1 MPERMQLVTSTL
13 SQIPTLSF
21 PEPFAQDECVD
32 AASWIT
38 PKLGGAKERD
48 FFKPDGRYHFLLGQ
62 LVEAVTRSIE
72 YLFIQFLEV
81 PYIYAHRRDYISY
94 FNPQDTRAPRV
105 ELLSQSDLWLIY
117 TLGQKFRS
125 LLARRKTIYGIYS
138 RLAIQDEY
146 YEEHLKPNMD
156 SLEGVNDVTQWLGLK
171 YKSNQKQIQYDDE
184 GDEVKKHKLPSR
196 LSEYEVAKKTI
207 VQNLAE
213 VKTSSLS
220 SPQITD
226 YIQIQGYG
234 IKSHEIVVNFLT
246 SNHNLHFV
254 EDKDAP
260 PLAYAEQFVDPDPSR
275 AVPAE
280 DLLRQARMIIATEL
294 GVDPL
299 LRRHTRDLLKQ
310 HALIS
315 CLPTDKGKKS
325 INPWHQ
331 HYVSISLF

>member
-1 MPERMQLVTSTL
+1 MVCSTWDEIHDVFGDGHDYDWALYEEDEIMFTEPKEPTRYIDVSCWLAFPWQILIPPPLQIFEPSAIKRKFLTEDDDLIRAQDIPERMQLVTSTL

-156 SLEGVNDVTQWLGLK
+156 SLESVNDVTQWLGLK
-171 YKSNQKQIQYDDE
+171 YKSNQKQIQYDDV

-220 SPQITD
+220 SQQITD
-226 YIQIQGYG
+226 Y
-234 IKSHEIVVNFLT
+234 V
-246 SNHNLHFV
+246 
-254 EDKDAP
+254 
-260 PLAYAEQFVDPDPSR
+260 
-275 AVPAE
+275 
-280 DLLRQARMIIATEL
+280 
-294 GVDPL
+294 
-299 LRRHTRDLLKQ
+299 
-310 HALIS
+310 
-315 CLPTDKGKKS
+315 
-325 INPWHQ
+325 
-331 HYVSISLF
+331 